1 MKIGKIKKWNDE
13 WYVQYKS
20 TKNVKIGEPI
30 MRLAKLSCPIITEPI
45 ECVDGQEVM
54 VELDNEDLSD
64 PTVVYITKE
73 VVQ

>member
-30 MRLAKLSCPIITEPI
+30 MRLAKLDPNMTE
-45 ECVDGQEVM
+45 CLDGQEVM
-54 VELDNEDLSD
+54 VELDNEDVSD